1 MELKERKKINN
12 QLLRKYDLGKDYVQ
26 SVDIAP
32 TQGVSVVP
40 QNTMPNNVSLGKI
53 HGLPGG
59 ANVMNQLQKGF
70 GAANMVGQGLT
81 FLNSVTN
88 SFGNNK
94 SAESILTDGGTQQ
107 SNAMGVGYQRY
118 LGPNEDKEWKDLK
131 RENFQNTLGAVGSGA
146 ALGASVGSI
155 APGIGTLV
163 GGVGGALVG
172 GIASIFGSSSRKRK
186 LEKALNRARLT
197 AQSRNT
203 YAYSGAASKALEN
216 DYYNDHVNTD
226 NSVLYANRGKDLPMY
241 NNGKDRVWT
250 PSGMNNSQPNALV
263 GLGESIVD
271 FNNKTATLVKNGK
284 RVGVDDQYA
293 NVSEDTHIGGNDY
306 DVQNYVNTGNLQT
319 FAEQEQPLTIAVE
332 KLNKAKNQLTK
343 NQKLSSLT
351 KNTLKFIDNSL
362 DKKMSDI
369 KMIADRQSMQHNNR
383 QDNMRAYV
391 NGKNGISVV
400 PQITIPNN
408 VELGK
413 IYGLPTGNMRSDN
426 SFSKSNIIGQGNQL
440 VDPLVAG
447 MAHLPSMIGGLQQLS
462 DSKKQISV
470 PNFYRSN
477 PYEGLAINNLR
488 KNYYNPYNQLN
499 SINNAL
505 RYSLYGLNG
514 LTGAQRAKAAIAA
527 TLGAGMNSA
536 KIYDQA
542 QDINNKYNSEKA
554 NMYANLGQQERA
566 ARINAAENAYKYLQ
580 QGAAA
585 AYKMRNI
592 GWANVNN
599 SLEQTYADM
608 FKLNMAKR
616 NLDLFNAQLTQD
628 QRDYLK
634 SLNK

>member
-12 QLLRKYDLGKDYVQ
+12 QFLLKYDPGKDSSSFKIYPGQGISFVH
-26 SVDIAP
+26 STMPGNASIGKIYGLP
-32 TQGVSVVP
+32 TQQSP
-40 QNTMPNNVSLGKI
+40 AIDNSFSKSNIDNSF
-53 HGLPGG
+53 
-59 ANVMNQLQKGF
+59 ANSNI
-70 GAANMVGQGLT
+70 VGQGLT
-81 FLNSVTN
+81 FLNSVANT
-88 SFGNNK
+88 FGNNK

-131 RENFQNTLGAVGSGA
+131 RENFQNTLGTMGSGA

-155 APGIGTLV
+155 VPGIGTLV

-186 LEKALNRARLT
+186 LERALNRARLT
-197 AQSRNT
+197 AQSRNM

-216 DYYNDHVNTD
+216 DYYNDHTNTD

-241 NNGKDRVWT
+241 NSGKDRVWT
-250 PSGMNNSQPNALV
+250 PSGLSRNLPNALV

-271 FNNKTATLVKNGK
+271 FDNKTATLVKNGK

-306 DVQNYVNTGNLQT
+306 DIQNYVNTGNLQT

-332 KLNKAKNQLTK
+332 KLNKTKAQLTK
-343 NQKLSSLT
+343 NPKLSSLT

-369 KMIADRQSMQHNNR
+369 KTIADRQSMQHNNR
-383 QDNMRAYV
+383 QNAMRAYW
-391 NGKNGISVV
+391 NGK
-400 PQITIPNN
+400 
-408 VELGK
+408 
-413 IYGLPTGNMRSDN
+413 DD
-426 SFSKSNIIGQGNQL
+426 NQL

-447 MAHLPSMIGGLQQLS
+447 MAHLPSMIGGLLQLS

-542 QDINNKYNSEKA
+542 QDINNKYNSERA

-566 ARINAAENAYKYLQ
+566 ARINAAENAYRYLQ
-580 QGAAA
+580 QGAAT

-616 NLDLFNAQLTQD
+616 NLDLFNAQLTQE
-628 QRDYLK
+628 QKNYLK
-634 SLNK
+634 SLNG

>member
-12 QLLRKYDLGKDYVQ
+12 KRLRKCNIGQDQ
-26 SVDIAP
+26 A
-32 TQGVSVVP
+32 QGVSVVP
-40 QNTMPNNVSLGKI
+40 EITMPTNVNLGEIWVPKAQISPVYGVSIKSTIPSLPTVSNLSTTPSNVSVGKI
-53 HGLPGG
+53 QGLPS
-59 ANVMNQLQKGF
+59 APETNNSFAKS
-70 GAANMVGQGLT
+70 NIVGQGIT
-81 FLNSVTN
+81 FLGSIANT
-88 SFGNNK
+88 FGNNK

-107 SNAMGVGYQRY
+107 SNAMGVSYQRY

-155 APGIGTLV
+155 VPGIGTLV
-163 GGVGGALVG
+163 GGVGGALIG

-186 LEKALNRARLT
+186 LERALNRARLT
-197 AQSRNT
+197 AQSRNM

-216 DYYNDHVNTD
+216 DYYNNHINTD

-241 NNGKDRVWT
+241 NSGKDRVWT
-250 PSGMNNSQPNALV
+250 PSGLSRNLPNALV

-271 FNNKTATLVKNGK
+271 FDNKTATLVKNGK

-293 NVSEDTHIGGNDY
+293 NVNEDTHIGGNDY
-306 DVQNYVNTGNLQT
+306 DIQNYVNTGNLQT

-332 KLNKAKNQLTK
+332 KLNKTKSQLTK
-343 NQKLSSLT
+343 NPKLSSLT

-369 KMIADRQSMQHNNR
+369 KTIADRQSMQHNNR
-383 QDNMRAYV
+383 QNAMRAYW
-391 NGKNGISVV
+391 NGK
-400 PQITIPNN
+400 
-408 VELGK
+408 
-413 IYGLPTGNMRSDN
+413 DD
-426 SFSKSNIIGQGNQL
+426 NQL

-447 MAHLPSMIGGLQQLS
+447 MAHIPSLIGGLQQLS

-542 QDINNKYNSEKA
+542 QDINNKYNSERA

-580 QGAAA
+580 QGAAT

-616 NLDLFNAQLTQD
+616 SLDLYNAQLTPE
-628 QRDYLK
+628 QRKYLK
-634 SLNK
+634 YNG

>member
-12 QLLRKYDLGKDYVQ
+12 QFLLKYDPGKDLTSFKMYPGQGISFVH
-26 SVDIAP
+26 STMPGSASIGKIYGLP
-32 TQGVSVVP
+32 TQQSP
-40 QNTMPNNVSLGKI
+40 AINNSLAKSNI
-53 HGLPGG
+53 DNSF
-59 ANVMNQLQKGF
+59 ANSNI
-70 GAANMVGQGLT
+70 VGQGLT
-81 FLNSVTN
+81 FLNSVANT
-88 SFGNNK
+88 FGNNK

-131 RENFQNTLGAVGSGA
+131 RENFQNTLGTMGSGA

-155 APGIGTLV
+155 VPGIGTLV
-163 GGVGGALVG
+163 GGVGGALIG

-186 LEKALNRARLT
+186 LERALNRARLT
-197 AQSRNT
+197 AQSRNM

-216 DYYNDHVNTD
+216 DYYNDHTNTD

-241 NNGKDRVWT
+241 NSGKDRVWT
-250 PSGMNNSQPNALV
+250 PSGLSRNLPNALV

-271 FNNKTATLVKNGK
+271 FDNKTATLVKNGK

-293 NVSEDTHIGGNDY
+293 NVNEDTHIGGNDY
-306 DVQNYVNTGNLQT
+306 DIQNYVNTGNLQT

-332 KLNKAKNQLTK
+332 KLNKTKAQLTK
-343 NQKLSSLT
+343 NPKLSSLT

-369 KMIADRQSMQHNNR
+369 KTIADRQSMQHNNR
-383 QDNMRAYV
+383 QNAMRAYW
-391 NGKNGISVV
+391 NGK
-400 PQITIPNN
+400 
-408 VELGK
+408 
-413 IYGLPTGNMRSDN
+413 DD
-426 SFSKSNIIGQGNQL
+426 NQL

-447 MAHLPSMIGGLQQLS
+447 MAHLPSMIGGLLQLS

-542 QDINNKYNSEKA
+542 QDINNKYNSERA
-554 NMYANLGQQERA
+554 NVYANLGQQERA
-566 ARINAAENAYKYLQ
+566 ARINAAENAYRYLQ
-580 QGAAA
+580 QGAAT

-616 NLDLFNAQLTQD
+616 NLDLFNAQLTQE
-628 QRDYLK
+628 QKNYLK
-634 SLNK
+634 SLNG

>member
-12 QLLRKYDLGKDYVQ
+12 QFLLKYDPGKDLTSFKMYPGQGISFVH
-26 SVDIAP
+26 STMPGSASIGKIYGLP
-32 TQGVSVVP
+32 TQQSP
-40 QNTMPNNVSLGKI
+40 AINNSLAKSNI
-53 HGLPGG
+53 DNSF
-59 ANVMNQLQKGF
+59 ANSNI
-70 GAANMVGQGLT
+70 VGQGLT
-81 FLNSVTN
+81 FLNSVMNT
-88 SFGNNK
+88 FGNNK

-131 RENFQNTLGAVGSGA
+131 RENFQNTLGTMGSGA

-155 APGIGTLV
+155 VPGIGTLV

-186 LEKALNRARLT
+186 LERALNRARLT
-197 AQSRNT
+197 AQSRNM

-216 DYYNDHVNTD
+216 DYYNDHTNTD

-241 NNGKDRVWT
+241 NSGKDRVWT
-250 PSGMNNSQPNALV
+250 PSGLSRNLPNALV

-271 FNNKTATLVKNGK
+271 FDNKTATLVKNGK

-293 NVSEDTHIGGNDY
+293 NVNEDTHIGGNDY
-306 DVQNYVNTGNLQT
+306 DIQNYVNTGNLQT

-332 KLNKAKNQLTK
+332 KLNKTKAQLTK
-343 NQKLSSLT
+343 NPKLSSLT

-369 KMIADRQSMQHNNR
+369 KTIADRQSMQHNNR
-383 QDNMRAYV
+383 QNAMRAYW
-391 NGKNGISVV
+391 NGK
-400 PQITIPNN
+400 
-408 VELGK
+408 
-413 IYGLPTGNMRSDN
+413 DD
-426 SFSKSNIIGQGNQL
+426 NQL

-447 MAHLPSMIGGLQQLS
+447 MAHLPSMIGGLLQLS

-542 QDINNKYNSEKA
+542 QDINNKYNSERA

-580 QGAAA
+580 QGAAT

-616 NLDLFNAQLTQD
+616 NLDLFNAQLTQE
-628 QRDYLK
+628 QKNYLK
-634 SLNK
+634 SLNG

>member
-12 QLLRKYDLGKDYVQ
+12 QFLLKYDPGKDLSSFKMYPGQGISFVH
-26 SVDIAP
+26 STMPGNASIGKIYGLP
-32 TQGVSVVP
+32 TQQSP
-40 QNTMPNNVSLGKI
+40 AIDNSLSKSNI
-53 HGLPGG
+53 DNSF
-59 ANVMNQLQKGF
+59 ANSNI
-70 GAANMVGQGLT
+70 VGQGLT
-81 FLNSVTN
+81 FLNSVANT
-88 SFGNNK
+88 FGNNK

-155 APGIGTLV
+155 VPGIGTLV

-186 LEKALNRARLT
+186 LERALNRARLT
-197 AQSRNT
+197 AQSRNM
-203 YAYSGAASKALEN
+203 YAYSGAASKALEDN
-216 DYYNDHVNTD
+216 YYNSHMNTD

-241 NNGKDRVWT
+241 NSGKDRVWT
-250 PSGMNNSQPNALV
+250 PSGLSRNLPNALV

-271 FNNKTATLVKNGK
+271 FDNKTATLVKNGK

-306 DVQNYVNTGNLQT
+306 DIQNYVNTGNLQT

-332 KLNKAKNQLTK
+332 KLNKTKSQLTK
-343 NQKLSSLT
+343 NPKLSSLT

-369 KMIADRQSMQHNNR
+369 KTIADRQSMQHNNR
-383 QDNMRAYV
+383 QNAMRAYW
-391 NGKNGISVV
+391 NGK
-400 PQITIPNN
+400 
-408 VELGK
+408 
-413 IYGLPTGNMRSDN
+413 DD
-426 SFSKSNIIGQGNQL
+426 NQL

-447 MAHLPSMIGGLQQLS
+447 LAHLPSMIGGLQQLS

-477 PYEGLAINNLR
+477 PYEGLAINSLR

-542 QDINNKYNSEKA
+542 QDINNKYNSERA

-580 QGAAA
+580 QGAAT

-616 NLDLFNAQLTQD
+616 NLDLFNAQLTQE
-628 QRDYLK
+628 QRNYLK
-634 SLNK
+634 SLNG

>member
-12 QLLRKYDLGKDYVQ
+12 QFLLKYDPGKDLNYFRMYPGQGISFVP
-26 SVDIAP
+26 STMHGSASIGKIYGLP
-32 TQGVSVVP
+32 TQQSP
-40 QNTMPNNVSLGKI
+40 AIDNSLAKSNI
-53 HGLPGG
+53 D
-59 ANVMNQLQKGF
+59 NSFDKSNI
-70 GAANMVGQGLT
+70 VGQGLT

-88 SFGNNK
+88 TFGNNK

-155 APGIGTLV
+155 VPGIGTLV

-186 LEKALNRARLT
+186 LERALNRARLT
-197 AQSRNT
+197 AQSRNM
-203 YAYSGAASKALEN
+203 YAYSGAASKALEDN
-216 DYYNDHVNTD
+216 YYNSHMNTD

-241 NNGKDRVWT
+241 NSGKDRVWT
-250 PSGMNNSQPNALV
+250 PSGLSRNLPNALV

-271 FNNKTATLVKNGK
+271 FDNKTATLVKNGK

-306 DVQNYVNTGNLQT
+306 DIQNYVNTGNLQT

-332 KLNKAKNQLTK
+332 KLNKTKAQLTK
-343 NQKLSSLT
+343 NPKLSSLT

-369 KMIADRQSMQHNNR
+369 KTIADRQSMQHNNR
-383 QDNMRAYV
+383 QNAMRAYW
-391 NGKNGISVV
+391 NGK
-400 PQITIPNN
+400 
-408 VELGK
+408 
-413 IYGLPTGNMRSDN
+413 DD
-426 SFSKSNIIGQGNQL
+426 NQL

-447 MAHLPSMIGGLQQLS
+447 LAHLPSMIGGLQQLS

-477 PYEGLAINNLR
+477 PYEGLAINSLR

-527 TLGAGMNSA
+527 TLGAGMNYA

-542 QDINNKYNSEKA
+542 QDINNKYNSERA

-580 QGAAA
+580 QGAAT

-616 NLDLFNAQLTQD
+616 NLDLFNAQLTPE
-628 QRDYLK
+628 QRNYLK
-634 SLNK
+634 LNR

>member
-12 QLLRKYDLGKDYVQ
+12 QFLLKYDPGKDLNYFRMY
-26 SVDIAP
+26 P
-32 TQGVSVVP
+32 GQGISVVP
-40 QNTMPNNVSLGKI
+40 STMPGNASIGKI
-53 HGLPGG
+53 YGLPTQQSPAIDNSVSKSNIDNSF
-59 ANVMNQLQKGF
+59 ANSNI
-70 GAANMVGQGLT
+70 VGQGLT

-88 SFGNNK
+88 TFGNNK

-118 LGPNEDKEWKDLK
+118 LGPNEDKEWKNLK

-155 APGIGTLV
+155 VPGIGTLV

-186 LEKALNRARLT
+186 LERALNRARLT
-197 AQSRNT
+197 AQSRNM

-216 DYYNDHVNTD
+216 DYYNDHANTD

-250 PSGMNNSQPNALV
+250 PSGLSHNLPNALV

-271 FNNKTATLVKNGK
+271 FDNKTATLVKNGK

-306 DVQNYVNTGNLQT
+306 DIQNYVNTGNLQT

-332 KLNKAKNQLTK
+332 KLNKTKAQLTK
-343 NQKLSSLT
+343 NPKLSSLT

-369 KMIADRQSMQHNNR
+369 KTIADRQSIQHNNK
-383 QDNMRAYV
+383 QNAMRAYW
-391 NGKNGISVV
+391 NGK
-400 PQITIPNN
+400 
-408 VELGK
+408 
-413 IYGLPTGNMRSDN
+413 DD
-426 SFSKSNIIGQGNQL
+426 NQL

-447 MAHLPSMIGGLQQLS
+447 LAHLPSMIGGLQQLS

-477 PYEGLAINNLR
+477 PYEGLAINSLR

-542 QDINNKYNSEKA
+542 QDINNKYNSERA

-580 QGAAA
+580 QGAAT

-628 QRDYLK
+628 QRNYLK
-634 SLNK
+634 SLNG

>member
-12 QLLRKYDLGKDYVQ
+12 QFLLKYDPGKDLNYFRMYPGHGISLVP
-26 SVDIAP
+26 STMPGSANIGKIYGLP
-32 TQGVSVVP
+32 TQQSP
-40 QNTMPNNVSLGKI
+40 AIDNSLAKSNI
-53 HGLPGG
+53 D
-59 ANVMNQLQKGF
+59 NSFDKSNI
-70 GAANMVGQGLT
+70 VGQGLT
-81 FLNSVTN
+81 FLNSVANT
-88 SFGNNK
+88 FGNNK
-94 SAESILTDGGTQQ
+94 SAESILADGGTQQ

-155 APGIGTLV
+155 VPGIGTLV

-186 LEKALNRARLT
+186 LERALNRARLT
-197 AQSRNT
+197 AQSRNM

-216 DYYNDHVNTD
+216 DYYNDHANTD

-250 PSGMNNSQPNALV
+250 PSGLSRNLPNALV

-271 FNNKTATLVKNGK
+271 FDNKTATLVKNGK

-306 DVQNYVNTGNLQT
+306 DIQNYVNTGNLQT

-332 KLNKAKNQLTK
+332 KLNKTKAQLTK
-343 NQKLSSLT
+343 NPKLSSLT

-369 KMIADRQSMQHNNR
+369 KTIADRQSMQHNNR
-383 QDNMRAYV
+383 QNAMRAYG
-391 NGKNGISVV
+391 NGK
-400 PQITIPNN
+400 
-408 VELGK
+408 
-413 IYGLPTGNMRSDN
+413 DD
-426 SFSKSNIIGQGNQL
+426 NQL

-447 MAHLPSMIGGLQQLS
+447 LAHLPSIIGGLQQLS

-477 PYEGLAINNLR
+477 PYEGLAINSLR

-542 QDINNKYNSEKA
+542 QDINNKYNSERA

-580 QGAAA
+580 QGAAT

-628 QRDYLK
+628 QRNYLK
-634 SLNK
+634 SLNG

>member
-12 QLLRKYDLGKDYVQ
+12 QFLLKYDPGKDLPSFQISPVQ
-26 SVDIAP
+26 GISLVPSTMPGSASIGKIYGLP
-32 TQGVSVVP
+32 TQQSP
-40 QNTMPNNVSLGKI
+40 AIDNSLAKSNI
-53 HGLPGG
+53 DNSF
-59 ANVMNQLQKGF
+59 ANSNI
-70 GAANMVGQGLT
+70 VGQGLT
-81 FLNSVTN
+81 FLNSVANT
-88 SFGNNK
+88 FGNNK

-155 APGIGTLV
+155 VPGIGTLV

-186 LEKALNRARLT
+186 LERALNRARLT
-197 AQSRNT
+197 AQSRNM

-216 DYYNDHVNTD
+216 DYYNDHANTD

-241 NNGKDRVWT
+241 NSGKDRVWT
-250 PSGMNNSQPNALV
+250 SSGLSRNLPNALV

-271 FNNKTATLVKNGK
+271 FDNKTATLVKNGK

-293 NVSEDTHIGGNDY
+293 NVNEDTHIGGNDY
-306 DVQNYVNTGNLQT
+306 DIQNYVNTGNLQT

-332 KLNKAKNQLTK
+332 KLNKTKAQLTK
-343 NQKLSSLT
+343 NPKLSSLT

-369 KMIADRQSMQHNNR
+369 KTIADRQSMQHNNR
-383 QDNMRAYV
+383 QNAMRAYW
-391 NGKNGISVV
+391 NGK
-400 PQITIPNN
+400 
-408 VELGK
+408 
-413 IYGLPTGNMRSDN
+413 DD
-426 SFSKSNIIGQGNQL
+426 NQL

-447 MAHLPSMIGGLQQLS
+447 MAHLPSMIGGLLQLS

-542 QDINNKYNSEKA
+542 QDINNKYNSERA

-580 QGAAA
+580 QGAAT

-616 NLDLFNAQLTQD
+616 NLDLFNAQLTQE
-628 QRDYLK
+628 QRNYLK
-634 SLNK
+634 SLNG

>member
-12 QLLRKYDLGKDYVQ
+12 QFLLKYDPVKDLTSFKMYPGQGISFVHSTMPGSASIGKIYGL
-26 SVDIAP
+26 P
-32 TQGVSVVP
+32 TQQSP
-40 QNTMPNNVSLGKI
+40 AINNSLAKSNI
-53 HGLPGG
+53 DNSF
-59 ANVMNQLQKGF
+59 ANSNI
-70 GAANMVGQGLT
+70 VGQGLT
-81 FLNSVTN
+81 FLNSVANT
-88 SFGNNK
+88 FGNNK

-131 RENFQNTLGAVGSGA
+131 KENFQNTLGAVGSGA

-155 APGIGTLV
+155 VPGIGTLV

-186 LEKALNRARLT
+186 LERALNRARLT
-197 AQSRNT
+197 AQSRNM

-216 DYYNDHVNTD
+216 DYYNDHANTD

-250 PSGMNNSQPNALV
+250 PSGLSRNLPNALV

-271 FNNKTATLVKNGK
+271 FDNKTATLVKNGK

-306 DVQNYVNTGNLQT
+306 DIQNYVNTGNLQT

-332 KLNKAKNQLTK
+332 KLNKTKSQLTK
-343 NQKLSSLT
+343 NPKLSSLT

-369 KMIADRQSMQHNNR
+369 KTIADRQSMQHNNR
-383 QDNMRAYV
+383 QNAMRAYW
-391 NGKNGISVV
+391 NGK
-400 PQITIPNN
+400 
-408 VELGK
+408 
-413 IYGLPTGNMRSDN
+413 DD
-426 SFSKSNIIGQGNQL
+426 NQL

-447 MAHLPSMIGGLQQLS
+447 MAHLPSMIGGLLQLS

-542 QDINNKYNSEKA
+542 QDINNKYNSERA

-580 QGAAA
+580 QGAAT

-616 NLDLFNAQLTQD
+616 NLDLFNAQLTQE
-628 QRDYLK
+628 QKNYLK
-634 SLNK
+634 SLNG

>member
-12 QLLRKYDLGKDYVQ
+12 KRLRKCNIGQDQV
-26 SVDIAP
+26 
-32 TQGVSVVP
+32 QGVSVVP
-40 QNTMPNNVSLGKI
+40 EITMPTNVNLGEIWVPKAQISPVYGVSIKSTIPSLPTVSNLSTTPSSVSVGKI
-53 HGLPGG
+53 QGLPS
-59 ANVMNQLQKGF
+59 APATNNSFAKS
-70 GAANMVGQGLT
+70 NIVGQGIT
-81 FLNSVTN
+81 FLGSIANT
-88 SFGNNK
+88 FGNNK

-107 SNAMGVGYQRY
+107 SNAMGIGYQRY

-155 APGIGTLV
+155 VPGIGTLV
-163 GGVGGALVG
+163 GGIGGALVG

-186 LEKALNRARLT
+186 LERALNRARLT
-197 AQSRNT
+197 AQSRNM

-216 DYYNDHVNTD
+216 DYYNDHANTD

-241 NNGKDRVWT
+241 NSGKDRVWT
-250 PSGMNNSQPNALV
+250 PSGLSRNLPNALV

-271 FNNKTATLVKNGK
+271 FDNKTATLVKNGK

-306 DVQNYVNTGNLQT
+306 DIQNYVNTGNLQT

-332 KLNKAKNQLTK
+332 KLNKTKTQLTK
-343 NQKLSSLT
+343 NPKLSSLT

-369 KMIADRQSMQHNNR
+369 KTIADRQSMQHNNR
-383 QDNMRAYV
+383 QNAMRAYW
-391 NGKNGISVV
+391 NGK
-400 PQITIPNN
+400 
-408 VELGK
+408 
-413 IYGLPTGNMRSDN
+413 DD
-426 SFSKSNIIGQGNQL
+426 NQL

-447 MAHLPSMIGGLQQLS
+447 MAHLPSMIGGLLQLS

-542 QDINNKYNSEKA
+542 QDINNKYNSERA

-580 QGAAA
+580 QGAAT

-608 FKLNMAKR
+608 FKLNMAKHS
-616 NLDLFNAQLTQD
+616 LDLYNAQLTPE
-628 QRDYLK
+628 QRKYLK
-634 SLNK
+634 YNS

>member
-12 QLLRKYDLGKDYVQ
+12 QFLLKYDPGKDLPSFQISPVQ
-26 SVDIAP
+26 GISLVPSTMPSSASIGKIYGLP
-32 TQGVSVVP
+32 TQQSP
-40 QNTMPNNVSLGKI
+40 AINNSLAKSNI
-53 HGLPGG
+53 D
-59 ANVMNQLQKGF
+59 NSFDKSNI
-70 GAANMVGQGLT
+70 VGQGLT
-81 FLNSVTN
+81 FLNSVANT
-88 SFGNNK
+88 FGNNK

-155 APGIGTLV
+155 VPGIGTLV

-186 LEKALNRARLT
+186 LERALNRARLT
-197 AQSRNT
+197 AQSRNM
-203 YAYSGAASKALEN
+203 YAYSGAASKALEDN
-216 DYYNDHVNTD
+216 YYNSHMNTD

-241 NNGKDRVWT
+241 NSGKDRVWT
-250 PSGMNNSQPNALV
+250 PSGLSRNLPNALV

-271 FNNKTATLVKNGK
+271 FDNKTATLVKNGK

-306 DVQNYVNTGNLQT
+306 DIQNYVNTGNLQT

-332 KLNKAKNQLTK
+332 KLNKTKAQLTK
-343 NQKLSSLT
+343 NPKLSSLT

-369 KMIADRQSMQHNNR
+369 KTIADRQSMQHNNR
-383 QDNMRAYV
+383 QNAMRAYWK
-391 NGKNGISVV
+391 GK
-400 PQITIPNN
+400 
-408 VELGK
+408 
-413 IYGLPTGNMRSDN
+413 DD
-426 SFSKSNIIGQGNQL
+426 NQL
-440 VDPLVAG
+440 VDPIVAG
-447 MAHLPSMIGGLQQLS
+447 LAHLPSMIGGLQQLS

-477 PYEGLAINNLR
+477 PYEGLAINSLR

-542 QDINNKYNSEKA
+542 QDINNKYNSERA

-580 QGAAA
+580 QGAAT

-628 QRDYLK
+628 QRNYLK
-634 SLNK
+634 SLNG

>member
-12 QLLRKYDLGKDYVQ
+12 QFLLKYDPGKDLPSFQISPVQ
-26 SVDIAP
+26 GISLVPSTMPGSASIGKIYGLP
-32 TQGVSVVP
+32 TQQSP
-40 QNTMPNNVSLGKI
+40 AIDNSF
-53 HGLPGG
+53 
-59 ANVMNQLQKGF
+59 ANSNI
-70 GAANMVGQGLT
+70 VGQGLT
-81 FLNSVTN
+81 FLNSVANT
-88 SFGNNK
+88 FGNSK

-131 RENFQNTLGAVGSGA
+131 RENFQNTLGTMGSGA
-146 ALGASVGSI
+146 ALGASIGSI
-155 APGIGTLV
+155 VPGIGTLV

-186 LEKALNRARLT
+186 LERALNRARLT
-197 AQSRNT
+197 AQSRNM

-216 DYYNDHVNTD
+216 DYYNDHINTD

-241 NNGKDRVWT
+241 NSGKDRVWT
-250 PSGMNNSQPNALV
+250 PSGLSRNLPNALV

-271 FNNKTATLVKNGK
+271 FDNKTATLVKNGK

-306 DVQNYVNTGNLQT
+306 DIQNYVNTGNLQT

-332 KLNKAKNQLTK
+332 KLNKTKAQLTK
-343 NQKLSSLT
+343 NPKLSSLT
-351 KNTLKFIDNSL
+351 KNTLKFIDNNL

-369 KMIADRQSMQHNNR
+369 KTIADRQSMQHNNR
-383 QDNMRAYV
+383 QNAMRAYW
-391 NGKNGISVV
+391 NGK
-400 PQITIPNN
+400 
-408 VELGK
+408 
-413 IYGLPTGNMRSDN
+413 DD
-426 SFSKSNIIGQGNQL
+426 NQL

-447 MAHLPSMIGGLQQLS
+447 MAHLPSLIGGLQQLS

-477 PYEGLAINNLR
+477 PYKGLAINNLR

-542 QDINNKYNSEKA
+542 QDINNKYNSERA

-580 QGAAA
+580 QGAAT

-616 NLDLFNAQLTQD
+616 NLDLFNAQLTQE
-628 QRDYLK
+628 QKNYLK
-634 SLNK
+634 SLNG

>member
-12 QLLRKYDLGKDYVQ
+12 QFLLKYDPGKDLNYFRMYPGQGISFVH
-26 SVDIAP
+26 STMPGSASIGKIYGLP
-32 TQGVSVVP
+32 TQQSP
-40 QNTMPNNVSLGKI
+40 AIDNSLAKSNI
-53 HGLPGG
+53 D
-59 ANVMNQLQKGF
+59 NSFDKSNI
-70 GAANMVGQGLT
+70 VGQGLT

-88 SFGNNK
+88 TFGNNK

-155 APGIGTLV
+155 VPGIGTLV

-186 LEKALNRARLT
+186 LERALNRARLT
-197 AQSRNT
+197 AQSRNM
-203 YAYSGAASKALEN
+203 YAYSGAASKALEDN
-216 DYYNDHVNTD
+216 YYNSHMNTD

-241 NNGKDRVWT
+241 NSGKDRVWT
-250 PSGMNNSQPNALV
+250 PSGLSRNLPNALV

-271 FNNKTATLVKNGK
+271 FDNKTATLVKNGK

-306 DVQNYVNTGNLQT
+306 DIQNYVNTGNLQT

-332 KLNKAKNQLTK
+332 KLNKTKAQLTK
-343 NQKLSSLT
+343 NPKLSSLT

-369 KMIADRQSMQHNNR
+369 KTIADRQSMQHNNR
-383 QDNMRAYV
+383 QNAMRAYW
-391 NGKNGISVV
+391 NGK
-400 PQITIPNN
+400 
-408 VELGK
+408 
-413 IYGLPTGNMRSDN
+413 DD
-426 SFSKSNIIGQGNQL
+426 NQL

-447 MAHLPSMIGGLQQLS
+447 LAHLPSMIGGLQQLS

-477 PYEGLAINNLR
+477 PYEGLAINSLR

-527 TLGAGMNSA
+527 TLGAGMNYA

-542 QDINNKYNSEKA
+542 QDINNKYNSERA

-580 QGAAA
+580 QGAAT

-616 NLDLFNAQLTQD
+616 NLDLFNAQLTPE
-628 QRDYLK
+628 QRNYLK
-634 SLNK
+634 LNR

>member
-12 QLLRKYDLGKDYVQ
+12 QFLLKYDPGKDLPSFQISPV
-26 SVDIAP
+26 
-32 TQGVSVVP
+32 QGVSLVP
-40 QNTMPNNVSLGKI
+40 STMPGSASIGKI
-53 HGLPGG
+53 YGLPTQQSPAIDNSF
-59 ANVMNQLQKGF
+59 ANSNI
-70 GAANMVGQGLT
+70 VGQGLT
-81 FLNSVTN
+81 FLNSVANT
-88 SFGNNK
+88 FGNNK

-155 APGIGTLV
+155 VPGIGTLV

-186 LEKALNRARLT
+186 LERALNRARLT
-197 AQSRNT
+197 AQSRNM
-203 YAYSGAASKALEN
+203 YAYSGAASKALEDN
-216 DYYNDHVNTD
+216 YYNSHMNTD

-241 NNGKDRVWT
+241 NSGKDRVWT
-250 PSGMNNSQPNALV
+250 PSGLSRNLPNALV

-271 FNNKTATLVKNGK
+271 FDNKTATLVKNGK

-306 DVQNYVNTGNLQT
+306 DIQNYVNTGNLQT

-332 KLNKAKNQLTK
+332 KLNKTKSQLTK
-343 NQKLSSLT
+343 NPKLSSLT

-369 KMIADRQSMQHNNR
+369 KTIADRQSMQHNNR
-383 QDNMRAYV
+383 QNTMRAYW
-391 NGKNGISVV
+391 NGK
-400 PQITIPNN
+400 
-408 VELGK
+408 
-413 IYGLPTGNMRSDN
+413 DD
-426 SFSKSNIIGQGNQL
+426 NQL
-440 VDPLVAG
+440 VDPIVAG
-447 MAHLPSMIGGLQQLS
+447 MAHLPSMIGGLLQLS

-542 QDINNKYNSEKA
+542 QDINNKYNSERA

-580 QGAAA
+580 QGAAT

-616 NLDLFNAQLTQD
+616 SLDLYNAQLTPE
-628 QRDYLK
+628 QRNYLK
-634 SLNK
+634 YNV

>member
-12 QLLRKYDLGKDYVQ
+12 KRLRKCNIGQDQV
-26 SVDIAP
+26 
-32 TQGVSVVP
+32 QGVSVVP
-40 QNTMPNNVSLGKI
+40 ETIMPTNVNLGEIWVPKAQISPVQGVSIKSTIPSLPTVSNLSTTPSSVSVGKI
-53 HGLPGG
+53 QGLPSVP
-59 ANVMNQLQKGF
+59 ATNNSFAKS
-70 GAANMVGQGLT
+70 NIVGQGIT
-81 FLNSVTN
+81 FLGSIANT
-88 SFGNNK
+88 FGNNK

-155 APGIGTLV
+155 VPGIGTLV

-186 LEKALNRARLT
+186 LERALNRARLT
-197 AQSRNT
+197 AQSRNM

-216 DYYNDHVNTD
+216 DYYNNHTNTD

-250 PSGMNNSQPNALV
+250 PSGLSRNLPNALV

-271 FNNKTATLVKNGK
+271 FDNKTATLVKNGK

-306 DVQNYVNTGNLQT
+306 DIQNYVNTGNLQT

-332 KLNKAKNQLTK
+332 KLNKTKAQLTK
-343 NQKLSSLT
+343 NPKLSSLT

-369 KMIADRQSMQHNNR
+369 KTIADRQSMQHNNR
-383 QDNMRAYV
+383 QNAMRAYW
-391 NGKNGISVV
+391 NGK
-400 PQITIPNN
+400 
-408 VELGK
+408 
-413 IYGLPTGNMRSDN
+413 DD
-426 SFSKSNIIGQGNQL
+426 NQL

-447 MAHLPSMIGGLQQLS
+447 IAHLPSLIGGLKQLS

-542 QDINNKYNSEKA
+542 QDINNKYNSERA

-580 QGAAA
+580 QGAAT

-616 NLDLFNAQLTQD
+616 NLDLFNAQLTEE
-628 QRDYLK
+628 QRNYLK
-634 SLNK
+634 SLNG

>member
-12 QLLRKYDLGKDYVQ
+12 QFLLKYDPGKDLSSFKMYPGQGISFVH
-26 SVDIAP
+26 STMPSSASIGKIYGLP
-32 TQGVSVVP
+32 TQQSP
-40 QNTMPNNVSLGKI
+40 AIDNSLAKSNI
-53 HGLPGG
+53 DNSF
-59 ANVMNQLQKGF
+59 ANSNI
-70 GAANMVGQGLT
+70 VGQGLT
-81 FLNSVTN
+81 FLNSVANT
-88 SFGNNK
+88 FGNNK

-131 RENFQNTLGAVGSGA
+131 RENFQNTLGTMGSGA
-146 ALGASVGSI
+146 ALGASIGSI
-155 APGIGTLV
+155 VPGIGTLV

-186 LEKALNRARLT
+186 LERALNRARLT
-197 AQSRNT
+197 AQSRNM

-216 DYYNDHVNTD
+216 DYYNDHINTD

-241 NNGKDRVWT
+241 NSGKDRVWT
-250 PSGMNNSQPNALV
+250 PSGLSRNLPNALV

-271 FNNKTATLVKNGK
+271 FDNKTATLVKNGK

-293 NVSEDTHIGGNDY
+293 NVNEDTHIGGNDY
-306 DVQNYVNTGNLQT
+306 DIQNYVNTGNLQT

-332 KLNKAKNQLTK
+332 KLNKTKAQLTK
-343 NQKLSSLT
+343 NPKLSSLT

-369 KMIADRQSMQHNNR
+369 KIIADRQSMQHNNK
-383 QDNMRAYV
+383 QNAMRAYW
-391 NGKNGISVV
+391 NGK
-400 PQITIPNN
+400 
-408 VELGK
+408 
-413 IYGLPTGNMRSDN
+413 DD
-426 SFSKSNIIGQGNQL
+426 NQL

-447 MAHLPSMIGGLQQLS
+447 MAHLPSMIGGLLQLS

-542 QDINNKYNSEKA
+542 QDINNKYNSERA
-554 NMYANLGQQERA
+554 DMYANLGQQERA

-580 QGAAA
+580 QGAAT

-592 GWANVNN
+592 GWANINN

-616 NLDLFNAQLTQD
+616 SLDLFNAQLTQE
-628 QRDYLK
+628 QKNYLK
-634 SLNK
+634 SLNG

>member
-12 QLLRKYDLGKDYVQ
+12 QFLLKYDPGKDLNYFRMYPGQGISFVP
-26 SVDIAP
+26 STMPGSASIGKIYGLP
-32 TQGVSVVP
+32 TQQSPAIGNSVSKS
-40 QNTMPNNVSLGKI
+40 NIDNSF
-53 HGLPGG
+53 
-59 ANVMNQLQKGF
+59 ANSNI
-70 GAANMVGQGLT
+70 VGQGLT

-88 SFGNNK
+88 TFGNNK

-155 APGIGTLV
+155 VPGIGTLV

-172 GIASIFGSSSRKRK
+172 GITSIFGSSSRKRK
-186 LEKALNRARLT
+186 LERALNRARLT
-197 AQSRNT
+197 AQSRNM

-241 NNGKDRVWT
+241 NSGKDRVWT
-250 PSGMNNSQPNALV
+250 PSGLSRNLPNALV

-271 FNNKTATLVKNGK
+271 FDNKTATLVKNGK

-293 NVSEDTHIGGNDY
+293 NVNEDTHIGGNDY
-306 DVQNYVNTGNLQT
+306 DIQNYVNTGNLQT

-332 KLNKAKNQLTK
+332 KLNKTKSQLTK
-343 NQKLSSLT
+343 NPKLSSLT

-369 KMIADRQSMQHNNR
+369 KTIADRQSMQHNNR
-383 QDNMRAYV
+383 QNAMRAYW
-391 NGKNGISVV
+391 NGK
-400 PQITIPNN
+400 
-408 VELGK
+408 
-413 IYGLPTGNMRSDN
+413 DD
-426 SFSKSNIIGQGNQL
+426 NQL

-447 MAHLPSMIGGLQQLS
+447 MAHLPSMIGGLLQLS

-477 PYEGLAINNLR
+477 PYEGLAISNLR

-542 QDINNKYNSEKA
+542 QDINNKYNSERA

-580 QGAAA
+580 QGAAT

-616 NLDLFNAQLTQD
+616 SLDLYNAQLTPE
-628 QRDYLK
+628 QRKYLK
-634 SLNK
+634 YNS

>member
-12 QLLRKYDLGKDYVQ
+12 QFLLKYDPGKDLPSFQISPGQGISFVPSTMPGSSNIGKIYGISPV
-26 SVDIAP
+26 
-32 TQGVSVVP
+32 QGVSVVP
-40 QNTMPNNVSLGKI
+40 QNTMPDNVSLGKI

-70 GAANMVGQGLT
+70 AAANMVGQGVT
-81 FLNSVTN
+81 FLNSVANT
-88 SFGNNK
+88 FGNNK

-155 APGIGTLV
+155 VPGIGTLV

-186 LEKALNRARLT
+186 LERALNRARLT
-197 AQSRNT
+197 AQSRNM

-216 DYYNDHVNTD
+216 DYYNDHANTD

-241 NNGKDRVWT
+241 NSGKDRVWT
-250 PSGMNNSQPNALV
+250 PSGLSRNLPNALV

-271 FNNKTATLVKNGK
+271 FDNKTATLVKNGK

-306 DVQNYVNTGNLQT
+306 DIQNYVNTGNLQT

-332 KLNKAKNQLTK
+332 KLNKTKAQLTK
-343 NQKLSSLT
+343 NPKLSSLT

-369 KMIADRQSMQHNNR
+369 KTIADRQSMQHNNR
-383 QDNMRAYV
+383 QNAMRAYW
-391 NGKNGISVV
+391 NGK
-400 PQITIPNN
+400 
-408 VELGK
+408 
-413 IYGLPTGNMRSDN
+413 DD
-426 SFSKSNIIGQGNQL
+426 NQL

-447 MAHLPSMIGGLQQLS
+447 MAHLPSMIGGLLQLS

-542 QDINNKYNSEKA
+542 QDINNKYNSERA

-580 QGAAA
+580 QGAAT

-616 NLDLFNAQLTQD
+616 SLDLYNAQLTPE
-628 QRDYLK
+628 QRNYLK
-634 SLNK
+634 YNG

>member
-12 QLLRKYDLGKDYVQ
+12 KRLRKCNIGQDQV
-26 SVDIAP
+26 
-32 TQGVSVVP
+32 QGVSVVP
-40 QNTMPNNVSLGKI
+40 EITMPTNVNLGEIWVPKAQISPVQGVSIKSTIPSLPTVSNLSTTPSSVSVGKI
-53 HGLPGG
+53 QGLPS
-59 ANVMNQLQKGF
+59 APATNNSF
-70 GAANMVGQGLT
+70 AESNIVGQGIT
-81 FLNSVTN
+81 FLGSIANT
-88 SFGNNK
+88 FGNNK
-94 SAESILTDGGTQQ
+94 SSESILTDGGTQQ

-155 APGIGTLV
+155 VPGIGTLV

-186 LEKALNRARLT
+186 LERALNRARLT
-197 AQSRNT
+197 AQSRNM

-216 DYYNDHVNTD
+216 DYYNDHANTD

-250 PSGMNNSQPNALV
+250 PSGLSRDLPNALV

-271 FNNKTATLVKNGK
+271 FDNKTATLVKNGK

-293 NVSEDTHIGGNDY
+293 SVSKDTHIGGNDY
-306 DVQNYVNTGNLQT
+306 DIQNYVNTGNLQT

-332 KLNKAKNQLTK
+332 KLNKTKAQLTK
-343 NQKLSSLT
+343 NPKLSSLT

-369 KMIADRQSMQHNNR
+369 KTIADRQSMQHNNR
-383 QDNMRAYV
+383 QNIMRTYRD
-391 NGKNGISVV
+391 GK
-400 PQITIPNN
+400 
-408 VELGK
+408 
-413 IYGLPTGNMRSDN
+413 DD
-426 SFSKSNIIGQGNQL
+426 NQL
-440 VDPLVAG
+440 VDPFVAG
-447 MAHLPSMIGGLQQLS
+447 MAHLPSMIGGLLQLS

-542 QDINNKYNSEKA
+542 QDINNKYNSERA

-580 QGAAA
+580 QGAAT

-628 QRDYLK
+628 QRNYLK

>member
-12 QLLRKYDLGKDYVQ
+12 QFLLKYDPGKDLTSFQISPGQGISFVPSTMPGSANIGKIYGISPV
-26 SVDIAP
+26 
-32 TQGVSVVP
+32 QGVSVVP
-40 QNTMPNNVSLGKI
+40 QNTMPDNVSIGKI

-70 GAANMVGQGLT
+70 AAANMVGQGVT

-94 SAESILTDGGTQQ
+94 SAEQVLTDGGTMQ

-155 APGIGTLV
+155 VPGIGTLV

-186 LEKALNRARLT
+186 LERALNRARLT
-197 AQSRNT
+197 AQSRNM

-241 NNGKDRVWT
+241 NSGKDRVWT
-250 PSGMNNSQPNALV
+250 PSGLSRNLPNALV

-271 FNNKTATLVKNGK
+271 FDNKTATLVKNGK

-306 DVQNYVNTGNLQT
+306 DIQNYVNTGNLQT

-332 KLNKAKNQLTK
+332 KLNKTKAQLTK
-343 NQKLSSLT
+343 NPKLSSLT

-369 KMIADRQSMQHNNR
+369 KTIADRQSMQHNNR
-383 QDNMRAYV
+383 QNAMRAYW
-391 NGKNGISVV
+391 NGK
-400 PQITIPNN
+400 
-408 VELGK
+408 
-413 IYGLPTGNMRSDN
+413 DD
-426 SFSKSNIIGQGNQL
+426 NQL

-447 MAHLPSMIGGLQQLS
+447 LAHLPSLIGGLKQLS

-542 QDINNKYNSEKA
+542 QDINNKYNSERA

-580 QGAAA
+580 QGAAT

-616 NLDLFNAQLTQD
+616 NLDLFNAQLTQE
-628 QRDYLK
+628 QKNYLK
-634 SLNK
+634 SLNG

>member
-12 QLLRKYDLGKDYVQ
+12 QFLLKYDPGKDLPSFQISPVQ
-26 SVDIAP
+26 GISLVPSTMPGSASIGKIYGLP
-32 TQGVSVVP
+32 TQQSP
-40 QNTMPNNVSLGKI
+40 AIDNSFSKSNI
-53 HGLPGG
+53 
-59 ANVMNQLQKGF
+59 
-70 GAANMVGQGLT
+70 VGQGLT
-81 FLNSVTN
+81 FLNSVANT
-88 SFGNNK
+88 FGNNK

-155 APGIGTLV
+155 VPGIGTLV
-163 GGVGGALVG
+163 GGIGGALVG

-186 LEKALNRARLT
+186 LERALNRARLT
-197 AQSRNT
+197 AQSRNM

-216 DYYNDHVNTD
+216 DYYNDHANTD

-241 NNGKDRVWT
+241 NSGKDRVWT
-250 PSGMNNSQPNALV
+250 PSGLSRDLPNALV

-271 FNNKTATLVKNGK
+271 FDNKTATLVKNGK
-284 RVGVDDQYA
+284 RVGIDDQYA

-306 DVQNYVNTGNLQT
+306 DIQNYVNTGNLQT

-332 KLNKAKNQLTK
+332 KLNKTKSQLTK
-343 NQKLSSLT
+343 NPKLSSLT
-351 KNTLKFIDNSL
+351 KNTLRFIDNSL

-369 KMIADRQSMQHNNR
+369 KTIADRQSMQHNNR
-383 QDNMRAYV
+383 QNAMRAYW
-391 NGKNGISVV
+391 NGK
-400 PQITIPNN
+400 
-408 VELGK
+408 
-413 IYGLPTGNMRSDN
+413 DD
-426 SFSKSNIIGQGNQL
+426 NQL

-447 MAHLPSMIGGLQQLS
+447 IAHLPSLIGGLKQLS

-542 QDINNKYNSEKA
+542 QDINNKYNSEIA

-580 QGAAA
+580 QGAAT

-628 QRDYLK
+628 QRNYLK
-634 SLNK
+634 SLNG

>member
-12 QLLRKYDLGKDYVQ
+12 QFLLKYDPGKDLNYFRMYPGHGISLVP
-26 SVDIAP
+26 STMPGSANIGKIYGLP
-32 TQGVSVVP
+32 TQQSP
-40 QNTMPNNVSLGKI
+40 AIDNSLAKFNI
-53 HGLPGG
+53 D
-59 ANVMNQLQKGF
+59 NSFDKSNI
-70 GAANMVGQGLT
+70 VGQGLT
-81 FLNSVTN
+81 FLNSVANT
-88 SFGNNK
+88 FGNNK
-94 SAESILTDGGTQQ
+94 SAESILADGGTQQ

-155 APGIGTLV
+155 VPGIGTLV

-186 LEKALNRARLT
+186 LERALNRARLT
-197 AQSRNT
+197 AQSRNM
-203 YAYSGAASKALEN
+203 YAYSGAASKALEDN
-216 DYYNDHVNTD
+216 YYNSHMNTD

-250 PSGMNNSQPNALV
+250 PSGLSRNLPNALV

-271 FNNKTATLVKNGK
+271 FDNKTATLVKNGK

-293 NVSEDTHIGGNDY
+293 NVNEDTHIGGNDY
-306 DVQNYVNTGNLQT
+306 DIQNYVNTGNLQT

-332 KLNKAKNQLTK
+332 KLNKTKAQLTK
-343 NQKLSSLT
+343 NPKLSSLT

-369 KMIADRQSMQHNNR
+369 KTIADRQSMQHNNR
-383 QDNMRAYV
+383 QNAMRAYW
-391 NGKNGISVV
+391 NGK
-400 PQITIPNN
+400 
-408 VELGK
+408 
-413 IYGLPTGNMRSDN
+413 DD
-426 SFSKSNIIGQGNQL
+426 NQL

-447 MAHLPSMIGGLQQLS
+447 LAHLPSMIGGLQQLS

-477 PYEGLAINNLR
+477 PYEGLAINSLR

-536 KIYDQA
+536 KIYNQA
-542 QDINNKYNSEKA
+542 QEINNKYNSERA

-580 QGAAA
+580 QGAAT

-628 QRDYLK
+628 QRNYLK
-634 SLNK
+634 SLNG

>member
-12 QLLRKYDLGKDYVQ
+12 QFLLKYDPGKDLPSFQISPVQ
-26 SVDIAP
+26 GISLVPSTMPGSSNIGKIYGLP
-32 TQGVSVVP
+32 TQQSP
-40 QNTMPNNVSLGKI
+40 AIDNSLAKSNI
-53 HGLPGG
+53 
-59 ANVMNQLQKGF
+59 
-70 GAANMVGQGLT
+70 VGQGLT

-88 SFGNNK
+88 TFGNNK

-155 APGIGTLV
+155 VPGIGTLV

-186 LEKALNRARLT
+186 LERALNRARLT
-197 AQSRNT
+197 AQSRNM
-203 YAYSGAASKALEN
+203 YAYSGAASKALEDN
-216 DYYNDHVNTD
+216 YYNSHMNTD

-241 NNGKDRVWT
+241 NSGKDRVWT
-250 PSGMNNSQPNALV
+250 PSGLSRNLPNALV

-271 FNNKTATLVKNGK
+271 FDNKTATLVKNGK

-306 DVQNYVNTGNLQT
+306 DIQNYVNTGNLQT

-332 KLNKAKNQLTK
+332 KLNKTKAQLTK
-343 NQKLSSLT
+343 NPKLSSLT

-369 KMIADRQSMQHNNR
+369 KTIADRQSMQHNNR
-383 QDNMRAYV
+383 QNAMRAYW
-391 NGKNGISVV
+391 NGK
-400 PQITIPNN
+400 
-408 VELGK
+408 
-413 IYGLPTGNMRSDN
+413 DD
-426 SFSKSNIIGQGNQL
+426 NQL

-447 MAHLPSMIGGLQQLS
+447 LAHLPSMIGGLQQLS

-477 PYEGLAINNLR
+477 PYEGLAINSLR

-499 SINNAL
+499 QINNAL

-542 QDINNKYNSEKA
+542 QDINNKYNSERA

-580 QGAAA
+580 QGAAT

-628 QRDYLK
+628 QRNYLK
-634 SLNK
+634 SLNG

>member
-12 QLLRKYDLGKDYVQ
+12 QFLLKYDPGKDLPSFQISPVQ
-26 SVDIAP
+26 GISLVPSTMPGNASIGKIYGLP
-32 TQGVSVVP
+32 TQQSP
-40 QNTMPNNVSLGKI
+40 AINNSL
-53 HGLPGG
+53 
-59 ANVMNQLQKGF
+59 ANSNI
-70 GAANMVGQGLT
+70 VGQGIT
-81 FLNSVTN
+81 FLGSIANT
-88 SFGNNK
+88 FGNNK

-118 LGPNEDKEWKDLK
+118 LGPNEDKEWKELK
-131 RENFQNTLGAVGSGA
+131 KENFQNTLGAVGSGA

-155 APGIGTLV
+155 VPGIGTLV
-163 GGVGGALVG
+163 GGIGGALVG

-186 LEKALNRARLT
+186 LERALNRARLT
-197 AQSRNT
+197 AQSRNM

-216 DYYNDHVNTD
+216 DYYNDHANTD

-250 PSGMNNSQPNALV
+250 PSGLSRNLPNALV

-271 FNNKTATLVKNGK
+271 FDNKTATLVKNGK

-306 DVQNYVNTGNLQT
+306 DIQNYVNTGNLQT
-319 FAEQEQPLTIAVE
+319 FAEQEQPLTLAVE
-332 KLNKAKNQLTK
+332 KLNKTKAQLTK
-343 NQKLSSLT
+343 NTKLSSLT

-369 KMIADRQSMQHNNR
+369 KTIADRQSMQHNNR
-383 QDNMRAYV
+383 QNAMRAYW
-391 NGKNGISVV
+391 NGK
-400 PQITIPNN
+400 
-408 VELGK
+408 
-413 IYGLPTGNMRSDN
+413 DD
-426 SFSKSNIIGQGNQL
+426 NQL

-447 MAHLPSMIGGLQQLS
+447 MAHLPSMIGGLLQLS

-542 QDINNKYNSEKA
+542 QDINNKYNSERA

-580 QGAAA
+580 QGAAT

-616 NLDLFNAQLTQD
+616 SLDLYNAQLTPE
-628 QRDYLK
+628 QRKYLK
-634 SLNK
+634 YNG

>member
-12 QLLRKYDLGKDYVQ
+12 QFLLKYDPGKDLTSFKMYPGQGISFVH
-26 SVDIAP
+26 STMPGSASIGKIYGLP
-32 TQGVSVVP
+32 TQQSP
-40 QNTMPNNVSLGKI
+40 AINNSLAKSNI
-53 HGLPGG
+53 DNSF
-59 ANVMNQLQKGF
+59 ANSNI
-70 GAANMVGQGLT
+70 VGQGLT
-81 FLNSVTN
+81 FLNSVMNT
-88 SFGNNK
+88 FGNNK

-131 RENFQNTLGAVGSGA
+131 RENFQNTLGTMGSGA

-155 APGIGTLV
+155 VPGIGTLV

-186 LEKALNRARLT
+186 LERALNRARLT
-197 AQSRNT
+197 AQSRNM

-216 DYYNDHVNTD
+216 DYYNDHTNTD

-241 NNGKDRVWT
+241 NSGKDRVWT
-250 PSGMNNSQPNALV
+250 PSGLSRNLPNALV

-271 FNNKTATLVKNGK
+271 FDNKTATLGKNGN

-293 NVSEDTHIGGNDY
+293 NVNEDTHIGGNDY
-306 DVQNYVNTGNLQT
+306 DIQNYVNTGNLQT

-332 KLNKAKNQLTK
+332 KLNKTKAQLTK
-343 NQKLSSLT
+343 NPKLSSLT

-369 KMIADRQSMQHNNR
+369 KTIADRQSMQHNNR
-383 QDNMRAYV
+383 QNAMRAYW
-391 NGKNGISVV
+391 NGK
-400 PQITIPNN
+400 
-408 VELGK
+408 
-413 IYGLPTGNMRSDN
+413 DD
-426 SFSKSNIIGQGNQL
+426 NQL

-447 MAHLPSMIGGLQQLS
+447 MAHLPSMIGGLLQLS

-542 QDINNKYNSEKA
+542 QDINNKYNSEIA

-566 ARINAAENAYKYLQ
+566 ARINAAENAYRYLQ
-580 QGAAA
+580 QGAAT

-616 NLDLFNAQLTQD
+616 NLDLFNAQLTQE
-628 QRDYLK
+628 QKNYLK
-634 SLNK
+634 SLNG

>member
-12 QLLRKYDLGKDYVQ
+12 KRLRKCNIGQDQ
-26 SVDIAP
+26 A
-32 TQGVSVVP
+32 QGVSVVP
-40 QNTMPNNVSLGKI
+40 EITMPTNVNLGEIWVPKAQISPVYGVSIKSTIPSLPTVSNLSTTPSNVSVGKI
-53 HGLPGG
+53 QGLPS
-59 ANVMNQLQKGF
+59 APETNNSFAKS
-70 GAANMVGQGLT
+70 NIVGQGIT
-81 FLNSVTN
+81 FLGSIANT
-88 SFGNNK
+88 FGNNK

-107 SNAMGVGYQRY
+107 SNAMGVSYQRY

-155 APGIGTLV
+155 VPGIGTLV
-163 GGVGGALVG
+163 GGVGGALIG

-186 LEKALNRARLT
+186 LERALNRARLT
-197 AQSRNT
+197 AQSRNM

-216 DYYNDHVNTD
+216 DYYNDHINTD

-241 NNGKDRVWT
+241 NSGKDRVWT
-250 PSGMNNSQPNALV
+250 PSGLSRNLPNALV

-271 FNNKTATLVKNGK
+271 FDNKTATLVKNGK

-293 NVSEDTHIGGNDY
+293 NVNEDTHIGGNDY
-306 DVQNYVNTGNLQT
+306 DIQNYVNTGNLQT

-332 KLNKAKNQLTK
+332 KLNKTKSQLTK
-343 NQKLSSLT
+343 NPKLSSLT

-369 KMIADRQSMQHNNR
+369 KTIADRQSMQHNNR
-383 QDNMRAYV
+383 QNAMRAYW
-391 NGKNGISVV
+391 NGK
-400 PQITIPNN
+400 
-408 VELGK
+408 
-413 IYGLPTGNMRSDN
+413 DD
-426 SFSKSNIIGQGNQL
+426 NQL

-447 MAHLPSMIGGLQQLS
+447 MAHIPSLIGGLQQLS

-542 QDINNKYNSEKA
+542 QDINNKYNSERA

-580 QGAAA
+580 QGAAT

-616 NLDLFNAQLTQD
+616 SLDLYNAQLTPE
-628 QRDYLK
+628 QRKYLK
-634 SLNK
+634 YNG

>member
-12 QLLRKYDLGKDYVQ
+12 QFLLKYDPGKDLNYFRMYPGQGISLVP
-26 SVDIAP
+26 STMPGSASIGKIYGLP
-32 TQGVSVVP
+32 TQQSP
-40 QNTMPNNVSLGKI
+40 AIDNSLAKSNI
-53 HGLPGG
+53 D
-59 ANVMNQLQKGF
+59 NSFDKSNI
-70 GAANMVGQGLT
+70 VGQGLT
-81 FLNSVTN
+81 FLNSVANT
-88 SFGNNK
+88 FGNNK

-155 APGIGTLV
+155 VPGIGTLV

-186 LEKALNRARLT
+186 LERALNRARLT
-197 AQSRNT
+197 AQSRNM
-203 YAYSGAASKALEN
+203 YAYSGAASKALEDN
-216 DYYNDHVNTD
+216 YYNSHMNTD

-250 PSGMNNSQPNALV
+250 PSGLSRSLPNALV

-271 FNNKTATLVKNGK
+271 FDNKTATLVKNGK

-306 DVQNYVNTGNLQT
+306 DIQNYVNTGNLQT

-332 KLNKAKNQLTK
+332 KLNKTKSQLTK
-343 NQKLSSLT
+343 NPKLSSLT

-369 KMIADRQSMQHNNR
+369 KTIADRQSMQHNNR
-383 QDNMRAYV
+383 QNAMRAYW
-391 NGKNGISVV
+391 NGK
-400 PQITIPNN
+400 
-408 VELGK
+408 
-413 IYGLPTGNMRSDN
+413 DD
-426 SFSKSNIIGQGNQL
+426 NQL

-447 MAHLPSMIGGLQQLS
+447 LAHLPSMIGGLQQLS

-477 PYEGLAINNLR
+477 PYEGLAINSLR

-542 QDINNKYNSEKA
+542 QDINNKYNSERA

-580 QGAAA
+580 QGAAT

-628 QRDYLK
+628 QRNYLK
-634 SLNK
+634 SLNG

>member
-12 QLLRKYDLGKDYVQ
+12 KRLRKCNLGQDQV
-26 SVDIAP
+26 
-32 TQGVSVVP
+32 QGVSVVP
-40 QNTMPNNVSLGKI
+40 ETIMPTNVNLGEIWVPKAQISPVQGVSIKSTIPSLPTVSNLSTTPSSVSVGKI
-53 HGLPGG
+53 QGLPSVP
-59 ANVMNQLQKGF
+59 ATNNSFAKS
-70 GAANMVGQGLT
+70 NIVGQGIT
-81 FLNSVTN
+81 FLGSIANT
-88 SFGNNK
+88 FGNNK

-131 RENFQNTLGAVGSGA
+131 RENFQNTLGTMGSGA

-155 APGIGTLV
+155 VPGIGTLV

-186 LEKALNRARLT
+186 LERALNRARLT
-197 AQSRNT
+197 AQSRNM

-216 DYYNDHVNTD
+216 DYYNDHANTD

-250 PSGMNNSQPNALV
+250 PSGLSRNLPNALV

-271 FNNKTATLVKNGK
+271 FDNKTATLVKNGK

-306 DVQNYVNTGNLQT
+306 DIQNYVNTGNLQT

-332 KLNKAKNQLTK
+332 KLNKTKSQLTK
-343 NQKLSSLT
+343 NPKLSSLT

-369 KMIADRQSMQHNNR
+369 KTIADRQSMQHNNR
-383 QDNMRAYV
+383 QNAMRAYW
-391 NGKNGISVV
+391 NGK
-400 PQITIPNN
+400 
-408 VELGK
+408 
-413 IYGLPTGNMRSDN
+413 DD
-426 SFSKSNIIGQGNQL
+426 NQL

-447 MAHLPSMIGGLQQLS
+447 LAHLPSMIGGLQQLS

-542 QDINNKYNSEKA
+542 QDINNKYNSERA

-580 QGAAA
+580 QGAAT

-616 NLDLFNAQLTQD
+616 NLDLFNAQLTEE
-628 QRDYLK
+628 QRNYLK
-634 SLNK
+634 SLNG

>member
-12 QLLRKYDLGKDYVQ
+12 QFLLKYDPGKDLPSFQISPV
-26 SVDIAP
+26 
-32 TQGVSVVP
+32 QGVSVVP
-40 QNTMPNNVSLGKI
+40 QNTMPDNVSLGKI

-70 GAANMVGQGLT
+70 TAANMVGQGLT

-94 SAESILTDGGTQQ
+94 SAEQVLTDGGTMQ

-155 APGIGTLV
+155 VPGIGTLV
-163 GGVGGALVG
+163 GGIGGALVG

-186 LEKALNRARLT
+186 LERALNRARLT
-197 AQSRNT
+197 AQSRNM

-216 DYYNDHVNTD
+216 DYYNDHTNTD

-241 NNGKDRVWT
+241 NSGKDRVWT
-250 PSGMNNSQPNALV
+250 PSGLSRNLPNALV

-271 FNNKTATLVKNGK
+271 FDNKTATLVKNGK

-293 NVSEDTHIGGNDY
+293 NVNEDTHIGGNDY
-306 DVQNYVNTGNLQT
+306 DIQNYVNTGNLQT

-332 KLNKAKNQLTK
+332 KLNKTKAQLTK
-343 NQKLSSLT
+343 NPKLSSLT

-369 KMIADRQSMQHNNR
+369 KTIADRQSMQHNNR
-383 QDNMRAYV
+383 QNAMRAYW
-391 NGKNGISVV
+391 NGK
-400 PQITIPNN
+400 
-408 VELGK
+408 
-413 IYGLPTGNMRSDN
+413 DD
-426 SFSKSNIIGQGNQL
+426 NQL

-447 MAHLPSMIGGLQQLS
+447 MAHLPSMIGGLLQLS

-542 QDINNKYNSEKA
+542 QDINNKYNSERA

-566 ARINAAENAYKYLQ
+566 ARINAAENAYRYLQ
-580 QGAAA
+580 QGAAT

-616 NLDLFNAQLTQD
+616 NLDLFNAQLTQE
-628 QRDYLK
+628 QKNYLK
-634 SLNK
+634 SLNR

>member
-12 QLLRKYDLGKDYVQ
+12 QFLLKYDPGKDLSSFKMYPGQGISFVH
-26 SVDIAP
+26 STMPGNASIGKIYGLP
-32 TQGVSVVP
+32 TQQSP
-40 QNTMPNNVSLGKI
+40 AIDNSFSKSNIDNSF
-53 HGLPGG
+53 
-59 ANVMNQLQKGF
+59 ANSNI
-70 GAANMVGQGLT
+70 VGQGLT
-81 FLNSVTN
+81 FLNSVANT
-88 SFGNNK
+88 FGNNK

-131 RENFQNTLGAVGSGA
+131 RENFQNTLGTMGSGA
-146 ALGASVGSI
+146 ALGASIGSVV
-155 APGIGTLV
+155 PGIGTLV

-186 LEKALNRARLT
+186 LERALNRARLT
-197 AQSRNT
+197 AQSRNM

-216 DYYNDHVNTD
+216 DYYNDHTNTD

-250 PSGMNNSQPNALV
+250 PSGLSRNLPNALV

-271 FNNKTATLVKNGK
+271 FDNKTATLVKNGK

-306 DVQNYVNTGNLQT
+306 DIQNYVNTGNLQT

-332 KLNKAKNQLTK
+332 KLNKTKAQLTK
-343 NQKLSSLT
+343 NPKLSSLT

-369 KMIADRQSMQHNNR
+369 KTIADRQSMQHNNR
-383 QDNMRAYV
+383 QNAMRAYW
-391 NGKNGISVV
+391 NGK
-400 PQITIPNN
+400 
-408 VELGK
+408 
-413 IYGLPTGNMRSDN
+413 DD
-426 SFSKSNIIGQGNQL
+426 NQL

-447 MAHLPSMIGGLQQLS
+447 LAHLPSLIGGLQQLS

-542 QDINNKYNSEKA
+542 QDINNKYNSERA

-580 QGAAA
+580 QGAAT

-616 NLDLFNAQLTQD
+616 NLDLFNAQLTQE
-628 QRDYLK
+628 QRNYLK
-634 SLNK
+634 SLNG

>member
-12 QLLRKYDLGKDYVQ
+12 QFLLKYDPGKDLPSFQISPVQ
-26 SVDIAP
+26 GISLVPSTMPGSASIGKIYGLP
-32 TQGVSVVP
+32 TQQSP
-40 QNTMPNNVSLGKI
+40 AIDNSF
-53 HGLPGG
+53 
-59 ANVMNQLQKGF
+59 ANSNI
-70 GAANMVGQGLT
+70 VGQGLT
-81 FLNSVTN
+81 FLNSVANT
-88 SFGNNK
+88 FGNNK

-155 APGIGTLV
+155 VPGIGTLV

-186 LEKALNRARLT
+186 LERALNRARLT
-197 AQSRNT
+197 AQSRNM

-241 NNGKDRVWT
+241 NSGKDRVWT
-250 PSGMNNSQPNALV
+250 PSGLSRNLPNALV

-271 FNNKTATLVKNGK
+271 FDNKTATLVKNGK

-306 DVQNYVNTGNLQT
+306 DIQNYVNTGNLQT

-332 KLNKAKNQLTK
+332 KLNKTKSQLTK
-343 NQKLSSLT
+343 NPKLSSLT

-362 DKKMSDI
+362 DKKMSNI
-369 KMIADRQSMQHNNR
+369 KTIADRQSMQHNNR
-383 QDNMRAYV
+383 QNAMRAYW
-391 NGKNGISVV
+391 NGK
-400 PQITIPNN
+400 
-408 VELGK
+408 
-413 IYGLPTGNMRSDN
+413 DD
-426 SFSKSNIIGQGNQL
+426 NQL

-447 MAHLPSMIGGLQQLS
+447 IAHLPSLIGGLKQLS

-542 QDINNKYNSEKA
+542 QDINNKYNSERA

-580 QGAAA
+580 QGAAT

-616 NLDLFNAQLTQD
+616 SLDLYNAQLTPE
-628 QRDYLK
+628 QRKYLK
-634 SLNK
+634 YNG

>member
-12 QLLRKYDLGKDYVQ
+12 QFLLKYDPGKDLPSFQISPVQ
-26 SVDIAP
+26 GISLVPSTMPGSASIGKIYGLP
-32 TQGVSVVP
+32 TQQSPAIDNSVSKS
-40 QNTMPNNVSLGKI
+40 NIDNSF
-53 HGLPGG
+53 
-59 ANVMNQLQKGF
+59 ANSNI
-70 GAANMVGQGLT
+70 VGQGLT
-81 FLNSVTN
+81 FLNSVANT
-88 SFGNNK
+88 FGNNK

-155 APGIGTLV
+155 VPGIGTLV
-163 GGVGGALVG
+163 GGIGGALVG

-186 LEKALNRARLT
+186 LERALNRARLT
-197 AQSRNT
+197 AQSRNM

-241 NNGKDRVWT
+241 NSGKDRVWT
-250 PSGMNNSQPNALV
+250 PSGLSRNLPNALV

-271 FNNKTATLVKNGK
+271 FDNKTATLVKNGK

-293 NVSEDTHIGGNDY
+293 NVNEDTHIGGNDY
-306 DVQNYVNTGNLQT
+306 DIQNYVNTGNLQT
-319 FAEQEQPLTIAVE
+319 FAEQEQPLTLAVE
-332 KLNKAKNQLTK
+332 KLNKTKAQLTK
-343 NQKLSSLT
+343 NPKLSSLT

-369 KMIADRQSMQHNNR
+369 KTIADRQSMQHNNR
-383 QDNMRAYV
+383 QNTMRAYW
-391 NGKNGISVV
+391 NGK
-400 PQITIPNN
+400 
-408 VELGK
+408 
-413 IYGLPTGNMRSDN
+413 DD
-426 SFSKSNIIGQGNQL
+426 NQL

-447 MAHLPSMIGGLQQLS
+447 MAHLPSLIGGLQQLS

-542 QDINNKYNSEKA
+542 QDINNKYNSERA

-580 QGAAA
+580 QGAAT

-628 QRDYLK
+628 QRNYLK
-634 SLNK
+634 SLNG

>member
-12 QLLRKYDLGKDYVQ
+12 QFLLKYDPGKDLPSFQISPV
-26 SVDIAP
+26 
-32 TQGVSVVP
+32 QGVSVVP
-40 QNTMPNNVSLGKI
+40 STMPNNVSLGKI
-53 HGLPGG
+53 YGLPGG

-70 GAANMVGQGLT
+70 AAANMVGQGVT

-94 SAESILTDGGTQQ
+94 SAEEVLTDGGTMQ

-155 APGIGTLV
+155 VPGIGTLV

-186 LEKALNRARLT
+186 LERALNRARLT

-216 DYYNDHVNTD
+216 DYYNDHANTD

-241 NNGKDRVWT
+241 NSGKDRVWT
-250 PSGMNNSQPNALV
+250 PSGLSRNLPNALV

-271 FNNKTATLVKNGK
+271 FDNKTATLVKNGK

-306 DVQNYVNTGNLQT
+306 DIQNYVNTGNLQT

-332 KLNKAKNQLTK
+332 KLNKTKAKLTK
-343 NQKLSSLT
+343 NPKLSSLT

-369 KMIADRQSMQHNNR
+369 KTIADRQSMQHNNR
-383 QDNMRAYV
+383 QNAMRAYW
-391 NGKNGISVV
+391 NGK
-400 PQITIPNN
+400 
-408 VELGK
+408 
-413 IYGLPTGNMRSDN
+413 DD
-426 SFSKSNIIGQGNQL
+426 NQL

-447 MAHLPSMIGGLQQLS
+447 IVHLPSMIGGLLQLS

-477 PYEGLAINNLR
+477 PYEGLSINNLR

-542 QDINNKYNSEKA
+542 QDINNKYNSERA

-580 QGAAA
+580 QGAAT

-592 GWANVNN
+592 GWANINN
-599 SLEQTYADM
+599 SLEQTYADI

-628 QRDYLK
+628 QRNYLK
-634 SLNK
+634 SLNR

>member
-12 QLLRKYDLGKDYVQ
+12 QFLLKYDPGKDLNYFRMYPGQGISFVP
-26 SVDIAP
+26 STMPSSASIGKIYGLP
-32 TQGVSVVP
+32 TQQSP
-40 QNTMPNNVSLGKI
+40 AINNSLNKSNI
-53 HGLPGG
+53 D
-59 ANVMNQLQKGF
+59 NSFDKSNI
-70 GAANMVGQGLT
+70 VGQGLT

-88 SFGNNK
+88 TFGNNK

-155 APGIGTLV
+155 VPGIGTLV
-163 GGVGGALVG
+163 GGIGGALVG

-186 LEKALNRARLT
+186 LERALNRARLT
-197 AQSRNT
+197 AQSRNM
-203 YAYSGAASKALEN
+203 YAYSGAASKALEDN
-216 DYYNDHVNTD
+216 YYNSHMNTD

-241 NNGKDRVWT
+241 NSGKDRVWT
-250 PSGMNNSQPNALV
+250 PSGLSRNLPNALV

-271 FNNKTATLVKNGK
+271 FDNKTATLVKNGK

-293 NVSEDTHIGGNDY
+293 NVNENTHIGGNDY
-306 DVQNYVNTGNLQT
+306 DIQNYVNTGNLQT

-332 KLNKAKNQLTK
+332 KLNKTKAQLTK
-343 NQKLSSLT
+343 NPKLSSLT

-369 KMIADRQSMQHNNR
+369 KTIADRQSTQHNNR
-383 QDNMRAYV
+383 QNAMRAYW
-391 NGKNGISVV
+391 NGK
-400 PQITIPNN
+400 
-408 VELGK
+408 
-413 IYGLPTGNMRSDN
+413 DD
-426 SFSKSNIIGQGNQL
+426 NQL

-447 MAHLPSMIGGLQQLS
+447 MAHLPSLIGGLQQLS
-462 DSKKQISV
+462 DSKKHISV

-536 KIYDQA
+536 KIYDKA
-542 QDINNKYNSEKA
+542 QDINNKYNSERA

-566 ARINAAENAYKYLQ
+566 ARINAAENAYRYLQ
-580 QGAAA
+580 QGAAT

-616 NLDLFNAQLTQD
+616 NLDLFNAQLTPE
-628 QRDYLK
+628 QRNYLK
-634 SLNK
+634 LNR

>member
-12 QLLRKYDLGKDYVQ
+12 QFLLKYDPGKDLPSFQISPVQ
-26 SVDIAP
+26 GVSVVPSTMPGSASIGKIYGISP
-32 TQGVSVVP
+32 VQGVSVVP

-70 GAANMVGQGLT
+70 AAANMVGQGVT

-94 SAESILTDGGTQQ
+94 SAEEVLTDGGTMQ

-155 APGIGTLV
+155 VPGIGTLV

-186 LEKALNRARLT
+186 LERALNRARLT

-216 DYYNDHVNTD
+216 DYYNDHANTD

-241 NNGKDRVWT
+241 NSGKDRVWT
-250 PSGMNNSQPNALV
+250 PSGLSRNLPNALV

-271 FNNKTATLVKNGK
+271 FDNKTATLVKNGK

-306 DVQNYVNTGNLQT
+306 DIQNYVNTGNLQT

-332 KLNKAKNQLTK
+332 KLNKTKAQLTK
-343 NQKLSSLT
+343 NPKLSSLT

-369 KMIADRQSMQHNNR
+369 KTIADRQSMQHNNR
-383 QDNMRAYV
+383 QNAMRAYW
-391 NGKNGISVV
+391 NGK
-400 PQITIPNN
+400 
-408 VELGK
+408 
-413 IYGLPTGNMRSDN
+413 DD
-426 SFSKSNIIGQGNQL
+426 NQL

-447 MAHLPSMIGGLQQLS
+447 IAHLPSMIGGLLQLS

-477 PYEGLAINNLR
+477 PYEGLSINNLR

-542 QDINNKYNSEKA
+542 QDINNKYNSERA

-580 QGAAA
+580 QGAAT

-592 GWANVNN
+592 GWANINN

-628 QRDYLK
+628 QRNYLK
-634 SLNK
+634 SLNR

>member
-12 QLLRKYDLGKDYVQ
+12 KRLRKCNIGQDQV
-26 SVDIAP
+26 
-32 TQGVSVVP
+32 QGVSVVP
-40 QNTMPNNVSLGKI
+40 EITMPTNVNLGEIWVPKAQISPVYGVSIKSTIPSLPTVSNLSTTPSSVSVGKI
-53 HGLPGG
+53 QGLPS
-59 ANVMNQLQKGF
+59 APATNNSFAKS
-70 GAANMVGQGLT
+70 NIVGQGIT
-81 FLNSVTN
+81 FLGSIANT
-88 SFGNNK
+88 FGNNK

-131 RENFQNTLGAVGSGA
+131 RENFQNTLGTMGSGA

-155 APGIGTLV
+155 VPGIGTLV

-186 LEKALNRARLT
+186 LERALNRARLT
-197 AQSRNT
+197 AQSRNM

-216 DYYNDHVNTD
+216 DYYNDHANTD

-250 PSGMNNSQPNALV
+250 PSGLSRNLPNALV

-271 FNNKTATLVKNGK
+271 FDNKTATLVKNGK

-306 DVQNYVNTGNLQT
+306 DIQNYVNTGNLQT

-332 KLNKAKNQLTK
+332 KLNKTKSQLTK
-343 NQKLSSLT
+343 NPKLSSLT

-369 KMIADRQSMQHNNR
+369 KTIADRQSMQHNNR
-383 QDNMRAYV
+383 QNAMRAYW
-391 NGKNGISVV
+391 NGK
-400 PQITIPNN
+400 
-408 VELGK
+408 
-413 IYGLPTGNMRSDN
+413 DD
-426 SFSKSNIIGQGNQL
+426 NQL

-542 QDINNKYNSEKA
+542 QDINNKYNSERA

-580 QGAAA
+580 QGAAT

-616 NLDLFNAQLTQD
+616 NLDLFNAQLTQE
-628 QRDYLK
+628 QKNYLK
-634 SLNK
+634 SLNG

>member
-12 QLLRKYDLGKDYVQ
+12 QFLLKYDPGKDLSSFKMYPGQGISFVH
-26 SVDIAP
+26 STMPGSASIGKIYGLP
-32 TQGVSVVP
+32 TQQSP
-40 QNTMPNNVSLGKI
+40 AIDNSLAKSNI
-53 HGLPGG
+53 DNSL
-59 ANVMNQLQKGF
+59 ANSNI
-70 GAANMVGQGLT
+70 VGQGLT
-81 FLNSVTN
+81 FLNSVANT
-88 SFGNNK
+88 FGNNK

-131 RENFQNTLGAVGSGA
+131 RENFQNTLGTMGSGA

-155 APGIGTLV
+155 VPGIGTLV

-186 LEKALNRARLT
+186 LERALNRARLT
-197 AQSRNT
+197 AQSRNM

-216 DYYNDHVNTD
+216 DYYNDHTNTD

-241 NNGKDRVWT
+241 NSGKDRVWT
-250 PSGMNNSQPNALV
+250 PSGLSRNLPNALV

-271 FNNKTATLVKNGK
+271 FDNKTATLVKNGK

-306 DVQNYVNTGNLQT
+306 DIQNYVNTGNLQT

-332 KLNKAKNQLTK
+332 KLNKTKAQLTK
-343 NQKLSSLT
+343 NPKLSSLT

-369 KMIADRQSMQHNNR
+369 KTIADRQSMQHNNR
-383 QDNMRAYV
+383 QNAMRAYW
-391 NGKNGISVV
+391 NGK
-400 PQITIPNN
+400 
-408 VELGK
+408 
-413 IYGLPTGNMRSDN
+413 DD
-426 SFSKSNIIGQGNQL
+426 NQL

-447 MAHLPSMIGGLQQLS
+447 MAHLPSMIGGLLQLS

-542 QDINNKYNSEKA
+542 QDINNKYNSERA

-580 QGAAA
+580 QGAAT

-616 NLDLFNAQLTQD
+616 SLDLYNAQLTPE
-628 QRDYLK
+628 QRKYLK
-634 SLNK
+634 YNS

>member
-12 QLLRKYDLGKDYVQ
+12 QFLLKYDPGKDLNYFRMYPGQ
-26 SVDIAP
+26 GISFIHSTMPGNASIGKIYGLP
-32 TQGVSVVP
+32 TQQSPAIDNSVSKS
-40 QNTMPNNVSLGKI
+40 NIDNSF
-53 HGLPGG
+53 
-59 ANVMNQLQKGF
+59 ANSNI
-70 GAANMVGQGLT
+70 VGQGLT

-88 SFGNNK
+88 TFGNNK

-155 APGIGTLV
+155 VPGIGTLV

-186 LEKALNRARLT
+186 LERALNRARLT
-197 AQSRNT
+197 AQSRNM

-216 DYYNDHVNTD
+216 DYYNDHANTD

-241 NNGKDRVWT
+241 NSGKDRVWT
-250 PSGMNNSQPNALV
+250 PSGLSRNLPNALV

-271 FNNKTATLVKNGK
+271 FDNKTATLVKNGK

-306 DVQNYVNTGNLQT
+306 DIQNYVNTGNLQT

-332 KLNKAKNQLTK
+332 KLNKTKAQLTK
-343 NQKLSSLT
+343 NPKLSSLT

-369 KMIADRQSMQHNNR
+369 KTIADRQSMQHNNR
-383 QDNMRAYV
+383 QNAMRAYW
-391 NGKNGISVV
+391 NGK
-400 PQITIPNN
+400 
-408 VELGK
+408 
-413 IYGLPTGNMRSDN
+413 DD
-426 SFSKSNIIGQGNQL
+426 NQL
-440 VDPLVAG
+440 IDPLVAG

-477 PYEGLAINNLR
+477 PYEGFAINNLR

-542 QDINNKYNSEKA
+542 QDINNKYNSERA

-580 QGAAA
+580 QGAAT

-616 NLDLFNAQLTQD
+616 NLDLFNAQLTQE

-634 SLNK
+634 SLNG

>member
-12 QLLRKYDLGKDYVQ
+12 QFLLKYDPGKDLSSFKMYPGQGISFVH
-26 SVDIAP
+26 STMPGSASIGKIYGLP
-32 TQGVSVVP
+32 TQQSP
-40 QNTMPNNVSLGKI
+40 AIDNSFSKSNIDNSF
-53 HGLPGG
+53 
-59 ANVMNQLQKGF
+59 ANSNI
-70 GAANMVGQGLT
+70 VGQGLT
-81 FLNSVTN
+81 FLNSVANT
-88 SFGNNK
+88 FGNNK

-131 RENFQNTLGAVGSGA
+131 RENFQNTLGTMGSGA

-155 APGIGTLV
+155 VPGIGTLV

-186 LEKALNRARLT
+186 LERALNRARLT
-197 AQSRNT
+197 AQSRNM

-216 DYYNDHVNTD
+216 DYYNDHTNTD

-241 NNGKDRVWT
+241 NSGKDRVWT
-250 PSGMNNSQPNALV
+250 PSGLSRNLPNALV

-271 FNNKTATLVKNGK
+271 FDNKTATLVKNGK

-306 DVQNYVNTGNLQT
+306 DIQNYVNTGNLQT

-332 KLNKAKNQLTK
+332 KLNKTKAQLTK
-343 NQKLSSLT
+343 NPKLSSLT

-369 KMIADRQSMQHNNR
+369 KTIADRQSMQHNNR
-383 QDNMRAYV
+383 QNAMRAYW
-391 NGKNGISVV
+391 NGK
-400 PQITIPNN
+400 
-408 VELGK
+408 
-413 IYGLPTGNMRSDN
+413 DD
-426 SFSKSNIIGQGNQL
+426 NQL

-447 MAHLPSMIGGLQQLS
+447 MAHLPSMIGGLLQLS

-542 QDINNKYNSEKA
+542 QDINNKYNSERA

-580 QGAAA
+580 QGAAT

-616 NLDLFNAQLTQD
+616 SLDLYNAQLTPE
-628 QRDYLK
+628 QRKYLK
-634 SLNK
+634 YNS